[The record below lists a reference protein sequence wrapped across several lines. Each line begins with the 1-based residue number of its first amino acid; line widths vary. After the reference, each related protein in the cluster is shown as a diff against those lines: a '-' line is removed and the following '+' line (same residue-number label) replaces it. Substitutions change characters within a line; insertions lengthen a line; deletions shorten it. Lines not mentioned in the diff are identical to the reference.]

1 MAEYIN
7 QNPDNARNAPFSDSD
22 EAPIAV
28 DYTSRDFYSLRN
40 DLTLRVRDRLPNWIG
55 EDPAD
60 FGVAL
65 IEAFSYMG
73 DVVNYYI
80 DRAANESYL
89 PTATQRQ
96 SVLNIAKNYGY
107 RPSGFR
113 AATVDV
119 TITNESTDQVIL
131 PAGTE
136 LIASVDLGDVVE
148 DLIYT
153 IPTSVTVPGA
163 VGGSLGEVTTE
174 AQNYEDV
181 SRRPENAAAGQDDI
195 DGELVAVSTGLPEQ
209 RYRLSETQVIENSVE
224 IFVQTGDF
232 FEPWRRVENIID
244 FGRFDSVYEVETDAE
259 GFVFVQFGDG
269 VSGSIP
275 NKFSVIKAVYK
286 VGGGS
291 IGNISANLIEDFFR
305 VPGLDD
311 SQVAAL
317 SGTLSVS
324 NPTPGVGG
332 EAPESI
338 ESIKENAPKAL
349 TALNRAVSL
358 SDFEALA
365 LSVPDT
371 GKAKAIS
378 DLWTSVTMYIAP
390 QRNPASVDQ
399 FPGYSD
405 NPEDGGALLEEW
417 SRLSD
422 DIQEFMSDKVLLGTS
437 LTISP
442 PTYTLA
448 SVEVFYTKFEQFQEV
463 TLETEMLK
471 GILDLFSYNNSD
483 FNQIIHPEEIE
494 AFIRSIKGVRN
505 ASVAGLYRTDD
516 GSGRNILIGNPDEI
530 FVFLSDNIV
539 LTRLSSD
546 ASLSD
551 LTATPGTFSPS
562 FIPSFFNYSL
572 VVPNGTTQVDVT
584 PTLGNPSSTL
594 TVNGTEVVSEE
605 TENITVQVGTTTVAI
620 GVVAADGITFADYT
634 LTITRIA

>member
-113 AATVDV
+113 AATVDI
-119 TITNESTDQVIL
+119 TITNESNDQVVL

-153 IPTSVTVPGA
+153 IPTTVTVPGA
-163 VGGSLGEVTTE
+163 VGDSLGEVNTE
-174 AQNYEDV
+174 AQNYEDI

-195 DGELVAVSTGLPEQ
+195 DGELVAVSSGLPEQ
-209 RYRLSETQVIENSVE
+209 RYRLSEVQVIENSVE
-224 IFVQTGDF
+224 IFVQSGDF
-232 FEPWRRVENIID
+232 FEPWRRVDNLID

-317 SGTLSVS
+317 SGNLSVS

-365 LSVPDT
+365 LSVPDV
-371 GKAKAIS
+371 GKAKAVS
-378 DLWTSVTMYIAP
+378 DLWTSVTMYVAP

-405 NPEDGGALLEEW
+405 NPENGGALLEEW
-417 SRLSD
+417 NTLSD
-422 DIQEFMSDKVLLGTS
+422 DIQEFIVDKKLLGTS

-442 PTYTLA
+442 PTYTIA
-448 SVEVFYTKFEQFQEV
+448 SVEIFYTKFEQFQEV
-463 TLETEMLK
+463 LLETEMLK
-471 GILDLFSYNNSD
+471 GILNLFSYNNSD

-505 ASVAGLYRTDD
+505 ASVSGLYRTSD
-516 GSGRNILIGNPDEI
+516 GSGRNILIGSPDEI
-530 FVFLSDNIV
+530 FVFLTDNIS
-539 LTRLSSD
+539 LTRLSSV
-546 ASLSD
+546 ATLSN
-551 LTATPGTFSPS
+551 LTATPGTFAPS
-562 FIPSFFNYSL
+562 FVPDFFNYSL
-572 VVPNGTTQVDVT
+572 TVPNGTTQIDVT
-584 PTLGNPSSTL
+584 PTLSVDSATL
-594 TVNGTEVVSEE
+594 KLDGTEVTSGDPQ
-605 TENITVQVGTTTVAI
+605 TVTTQVGTTQVPI
-620 GVVAADGITFADYT
+620 SVQAADGITFNDYT
-634 LTITRIA
+634 LTVTRNS